1 MKKKKEKK
9 EYLTPIG
16 YMLKVI
22 KEENPQEYDEL
33 IKLLKH
39 PKPMKPEIENL
50 KAQMRGV
57 KLNFYQKGLALDEFY
72 KLIDYVTE
80 LEKLNAI
87 HNVSGSDILILL
99 ERKFPTV
106 YEIHRKEI
114 RRAENLVLTTTDK
127 EFAERLVNAYN
138 HYR

>member
-1 MKKKKEKK
+1 
-9 EYLTPIG
+9 
-16 YMLKVI
+16 
-22 KEENPQEYDEL
+22 
-33 IKLLKH
+33 
-39 PKPMKPEIENL
+39 MKPKIENL

-57 KLNFYQKGLALDEFY
+57 KLDFYQKGLALDEFY

-87 HNVSGSDILILL
+87 HNVSGSDTLILL

-114 RRAENLVLTTTDK
+114 RRAENLLLTTTDK

>member
-1 MKKKKEKK
+1 
-9 EYLTPIG
+9 
-16 YMLKVI
+16 
-22 KEENPQEYDEL
+22 
-33 IKLLKH
+33 
-39 PKPMKPEIENL
+39 MKPEIENL

-57 KLNFYQKGLALDEFY
+57 KLNSYQKGLALDEFY

-114 RRAENLVLTTTDK
+114 RRAENLLLTTTDK

>member
-1 MKKKKEKK
+1 MK
-9 EYLTPIG
+9 L
-16 YMLKVI
+16 
-22 KEENPQEYDEL
+22 
-33 IKLLKH
+33 
-39 PKPMKPEIENL
+39 EIENL
-50 KAQMRGV
+50 KAHMRFV
-57 KLNFYQKGLALDEFY
+57 KLNSYQKGLALDEFY

-114 RRAENLVLTTTDK
+114 RRAENLLLTTTDK

>member
-1 MKKKKEKK
+1 MEKKKKV
-9 EYLTPIG
+9 EYLTPMAYRLQI
-16 YMLKVI
+16 I
-22 KEENPQEYDEL
+22 KEQLPEEYD
-33 IKLLKH
+33 KL
-39 PKPMKPEIENL
+39 MKL
-50 KAQMRGV
+50 M
-57 KLNFYQKGLALDEFY
+57 
-72 KLIDYVTE
+72 
-80 LEKLNAI
+80 
-87 HNVSGSDILILL
+87 HNPSGSDILILL